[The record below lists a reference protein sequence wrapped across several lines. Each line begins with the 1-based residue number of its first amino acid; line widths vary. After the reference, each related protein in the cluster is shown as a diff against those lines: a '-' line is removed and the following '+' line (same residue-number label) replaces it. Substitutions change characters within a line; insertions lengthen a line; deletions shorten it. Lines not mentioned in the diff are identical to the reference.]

1 MKPTPLS
8 LIETLR
14 FEPGEGFL
22 RLGLHQARM
31 QQSAKALALP
41 FSATA
46 FEQALSEVPRNEGA
60 RRVRLEL
67 LADGTISL
75 THAPFQPL
83 AEGTVWRVAIAQT
96 RLSSA
101 DPLLAHKTSRRD
113 HYNAARAEFPAER
126 ADEVL
131 LLNEQ
136 GAICEG
142 TITSLFLPGKE
153 KDGIYLT
160 PALSC
165 GLLAGILRQ
174 SLLSD
179 GKAREALLTPDVLE
193 GRTFYL
199 GNSLRGLIAARLV

>member
-1 MKPTPLS
+1 MKPAPLS

-41 FSATA
+41 FSAMA

-67 LADGTISL
+67 LVDGTISL

-83 AEGTVWRVAIAQT
+83 AEGTVWRVAIAKT

-142 TITSLFLPGKE
+142 TITSLFLPGK
-153 KDGIYLT
+153 DGEFLT

-174 SLLSD
+174 SLISD
-179 GKAREALLTPDVLE
+179 GKAREALLTPDALE

>member
-1 MKPTPLS
+1 MKAAPLS

-14 FEPGEGFL
+14 FEPGQGFL
-22 RLGLHQARM
+22 RLDLHRNRM
-31 QQSAKALALP
+31 AQSAKALALP
-41 FSATA
+41 FSTAT
-46 FEQALSEVPRNEGA
+46 FEKALSGVSEDEGA

-96 RLSSA
+96 RLSSG
-101 DPLLAHKTSRRD
+101 DPLLRHKTSRRD
-113 HYNAARAEFPAER
+113 HYTAARAEFPAEQV
-126 ADEVL
+126 DEVL
-131 LLNEQ
+131 LLNERGQ
-136 GAICEG
+136 VCEG

-153 KDGIYLT
+153 GTFLT

-165 GLLAGILRQ
+165 GMLAGILRQ
-174 SLLSD
+174 SLISD
-179 GKAREALLTPDVLE
+179 GKAREAVVKPDALE

-199 GNSLRGLIAARLV
+199 GNSLRGLIAARLA